1 MRTCCWKDDFGV
13 DYSIKDAGF
22 ELLIEVGV
30 KGLDDVYT
38 LKKIISQS
46 FSICATYFPKN
57 ESRLGL
63 RQDPKKLFDES
74 IVSDVTTLKVHI
86 ERARQHRLLHSF

>member
-30 KGLDDVYT
+30 KGLDDVYN
-38 LKKIISQS
+38 LKKLQFNRSRFALRIIRETNPNLASDKIQKNYLVSQS
-46 FSICATYFPKN
+46 SLT
-57 ESRLGL
+57 SQL
-63 RQDPKKLFDES
+63 
-74 IVSDVTTLKVHI
+74 
-86 ERARQHRLLHSF
+86 

>member
-30 KGLDDVYT
+30 KGLDDVYN
-38 LKKIISQS
+38 LKKLQFNRSRFALRIIRKTNPNLASDKIQKNYLVSQWS
-46 FSICATYFPKN
+46 LTSQ
-57 ESRLGL
+57 L
-63 RQDPKKLFDES
+63 
-74 IVSDVTTLKVHI
+74 
-86 ERARQHRLLHSF
+86 

>member
-1 MRTCCWKDDFGV
+1 MLLERCDFGL

-30 KGLDDVYT
+30 KGLDDVNT
-38 LKKIISQS
+38 LRKIAIQS
-46 FSICATYFPKN
+46 FSICAMHYPKN
-57 ESRLGL
+57 ESKLGL

-86 ERARQHRLLHSF
+86 ERARHHRLLHSF